1 MRKTMEFLACLSI
14 CLLVASPAIAQG
26 GKAPAGF
33 ASEDRMWNVTPNDVN
48 NLLKTM
54 KERMDVSY
62 TMAVQTLAE
71 IDTNPERNPV
81 LFRSGHYN
89 FSYSA
94 DERAKLRKYLLN
106 GGMIVFNT
114 GLGSAPFYR
123 SAKKELEQVFPE
135 QPLQRLASDHPIF
148 HSYFDVDTV
157 KYSPGVYKSGFK
169 GNEPWFDG
177 VEINCRVV
185 ALVSRWCLA
194 VGWQGEVKDEYGAYM
209 PDSAM
214 KLGANI
220 FSYGTAMRAWA
231 RSKAYSKKFVNDPK
245 ESVSGKVALLQIMY
259 DGVWKT
265 RQAGI
270 SVMLQTFN
278 NKTDVPVKFA
288 LKSERL
294 SNAEIFDSPLLY
306 LTGHED
312 FRFTKPDQENLK
324 KYLEN
329 GGFLFVEACCGRKG
343 FDRAFREQM
352 KIVMPAQ
359 PLKPIPLDNP
369 LFKMPNEVKL
379 CGITPALTAQV
390 GKNAMPPRLEGI
402 EVNGRYVVVYSPIGM
417 AGGWEMS
424 QSPYAFG
431 YNEQSSLLLGQNIL
445 MYGITQ

>member
-1 MRKTMEFLACLSI
+1 MTT
-14 CLLVASPAIAQG
+14 CLLAVSPVFSQG
-26 GKAPAGF
+26 GGGGGKGGGAPVGF
-33 ASEDRMWNVTPNDVN
+33 AREDKLWNVTPNDVN
-48 NLLKTM
+48 NLLKCM
-54 KERMDVSY
+54 KGMIDVSY
-62 TMAVQTLAE
+62 TMGVQTLGE
-71 IDTNPERNPV
+71 VNTNPEKNPI
-81 LFRSGHYN
+81 LFRTGHYN
-89 FSYSA
+89 FEYSPE
-94 DERAKLRKYLLN
+94 ERAKLRKYLLA
-106 GGMIVFNT
+106 GGMIVYNT

-123 SAKKELEQVFPE
+123 STKKELEQVFPE
-135 QPLQRLASDHPIF
+135 QPMQRLSSDHPIF
-148 HSYFDVDTV
+148 HSYYDVDTV

-185 ALVSRWCLA
+185 ALVSRWCMA

-209 PDSAM
+209 PESALKM
-214 KLGANI
+214 GINI
-220 FSYGTAMRAWA
+220 FSYGTAMRAW
-231 RSKAYSKKFVNDPK
+231 SKSAAYSKKFVDPPK
-245 ESVSGKVALLQIMY
+245 DAVSGKVALLQIMY

-265 RQAGI
+265 RQAGM

-294 SNAEIFDSPLLY
+294 ANATIFDSPLLY
-306 LTGHED
+306 ITGHED
-312 FRFTKPDQENLK
+312 FRFTKADSENLK

-329 GGFLFVEACCGRKG
+329 GGFLFAEACCGRKG
-343 FDRAFREQM
+343 FDRAFREQ
-352 KIVMPAQ
+352 IRVAMPGN

-369 LFKMPNEVKL
+369 IFKMPNEIKL
-379 CGITPALTAQV
+379 CGITPALTGQIG

-431 YNEQSSLLLGQNIL
+431 YNEQSSLQLGQNIL
-445 MYGITQ
+445 MYAITQ